1 MKRLDEMEF
10 TEISN
15 IYKNFM
21 KDILTIELFDKISK
35 DYEEKYLK
43 FMKYIDI
50 GYKLKGGTLGRGEL
64 KYSRNILYGWF
75 LEKLVLKIISQ
86 NSMIKNIN
94 FSGDDGTHNF
104 FINKDDKIEIS
115 GVKSTI
121 PDFLIEFNDGKKLL
135 MELKSAAREVFTIK
149 KGNVKSLSK
158 SAAFEKIPTS
168 IIMID
173 LVNGTF
179 EIKNLKYFIDLQ
191 PFVNHAMEGQLC
203 YDFPRP
209 TKNINTLVIEDIY
222 QYIDNDIFDFEI
234 VKKYI
239 VLAKASLNKPKKGKA
254 TILKKYTTIINKK
267 IRVEE
272 LDEELLIS
280 QEDYNNKIHKIKTQY
295 PDVQKSWK
303 EIDDKLDSLL
313 ELKDK

>member
-10 TEISN
+10 IEISN
-15 IYKNFM
+15 IYQNM
-21 KDILTIELFDKISK
+21 TKDILDKKLFIEIKNE
-35 DYEEKYLK
+35 YEKKSIE
-43 FMKYIDI
+43 FMKLVDK

-64 KYSRNILYGWF
+64 KYSRNIIYGWF
-75 LEKLVLKIISQ
+75 LEKIILEILKQ
-86 NSMIKNIN
+86 NKTIKNIN
-94 FSGDDGTHNF
+94 FFGDDGSHEF
-104 FINKDDKIEIS
+104 FINNENKIEIKGS
-115 GVKSTI
+115 KTTT

-173 LVNGTF
+173 LVNNTY
-179 EIKNLKYFIDLQ
+179 EIKNLKYFIHLQ

-209 TKNINTLVIEDIY
+209 SKNIKELIDENIY
-222 QYIDNDIFDFEI
+222 QYIDEDIFDFEI

-239 VLAKASLNKPKKGKA
+239 VLAKASQNKPKLGKA
-254 TILKKYTTIINKK
+254 TILKKYMTIINKK
-267 IRVEE
+267 IKLEE
-272 LDEELLIS
+272 LNEELIIS
-280 QEDYNNKIHKIKTQY
+280 QADFNSKICNIKEKY
-295 PDVQKSWK
+295 PEVEKSWNELDN
-303 EIDDKLDSLL
+303 EINNLI
-313 ELKDK
+313 EI

>member
-15 IYKNFM
+15 IYKNFT
-21 KDILTIELFDKISK
+21 KDILTISLFDKISK

-43 FMKYIDI
+43 FMKFIDD

-64 KYSRNILYGWF
+64 KYSRNIIYGWF
-75 LEKLVLKIISQ
+75 LEKIILEIISQ
-86 NSMIKNIN
+86 NSMIRNID
-94 FSGDDGTHNF
+94 FSGDDGNHNF
-104 FINKDDKIEIS
+104 FINKDGKIEIM

-121 PDFLIEFNDGKKLL
+121 PDFLIEFHDVKKLL
-135 MELKSAAREVFTIK
+135 IELKSAARELFTIK

-179 EIKNLKYFIDLQ
+179 EIKNLKYFINLQ

-209 TKNINTLVIEDIY
+209 TKNIKDLISEDFY
-222 QYIDNDIFDFEI
+222 QYVDDDIFDFEI
-234 VKKYI
+234 VKKYL
-239 VLAKASLNKPKKGKA
+239 VLAKSSLNKPKKGKA
-254 TILKKYTTIINKK
+254 QELKKYTTIINKK

-272 LDEELLIS
+272 LDEELILS
-280 QEDYNNKIHKIKTQY
+280 QEDYINKISKIKTQY
-295 PDVQKSWK
+295 PDVEKSWNELDK
-303 EIDDKLDSLL
+303 KLDSLL
-313 ELKDK
+313 EFQR